1 MKKAPIL
8 VMPLLFF
15 AVMNLAG
22 PAASIAGPREE
33 AFIMAAREARVKG
46 DLDKALELYS
56 HAIVSPELDKE
67 GLASALVERG
77 IIYRVKGMHDLAVYD
92 YTRAIEL
99 KPDCAQAY
107 SNRGLAHAKSGRYGS
122 AIGDFTR
129 SLELEPGNAMTYLK
143 RGNAYFDGGDLDRG
157 IADWS
162 KAIVIKPDLMR
173 AYYNRC
179 DAYDRKGMSESAVA
193 DCRRALELEPD
204 FQPARAALEWLTGP
218 RKGERPLFSN

>member
-1 MKKAPIL
+1 
-8 VMPLLFF
+8 
-15 AVMNLAG
+15 
-22 PAASIAGPREE
+22 
-33 AFIMAAREARVKG
+33 
-46 DLDKALELYS
+46 
-56 HAIVSPELDKE
+56 
-67 GLASALVERG
+67 
-77 IIYRVKGMHDLAVYD
+77 
-92 YTRAIEL
+92 
-99 KPDCAQAY
+99 
-107 SNRGLAHAKSGRYGS
+107 
-122 AIGDFTR
+122 
-129 SLELEPGNAMTYLK
+129 MTYLK

-179 DAYDRKGMSESAVA
+179 DAYDRKGMRESAVA